1 MDFEPV
7 FSPKSIVVVGASRDP
22 SKIGGK
28 TLKNIVDNN
37 FSGALYGINP
47 KETDING
54 IPCPPMEDLPDC
66 DLAILCVPAAFC
78 EHYVTELA
86 SRHGV
91 RGFIITSA
99 GFGEMGPG
107 SEGEALQK
115 RILATVN
122 EHDGILIGPNCTGIL
137 TRDYAGIFAGPVP
150 LLDAVHGCDFVSGSG
165 ATAAFVVEQ
174 GITQGLPFS
183 QIITVGNSA
192 QIGVEEI
199 LAYWDEKFDPE
210 TDGRVK
216 LLYLETIRNP
226 EKFLEHAAS
235 LTHKGCRIAAVKAGT
250 TSEGRRAASSHT
262 GALATPTAA
271 DEALFRK
278 AGILYCRTREELV
291 QAAVLLNLGLP
302 PGNRIGIVTH
312 AGGPGVL
319 LADSLS
325 RGGFKVPELS
335 GNSFAIL
342 LDQLYPGA
350 SVKNPI
356 DFLATG
362 TAEQLE
368 QILDTLERSCK
379 VDAAAVIFGSPG
391 LAPVDAVYTALGRIM
406 LKSNLLIYPI
416 FPSMITAAR
425 EMAEFA
431 ESFRRPFFLD
441 EGALGSALQTA
452 APLLRQSAAFS
463 SSIHVDGTPSMA
475 GETRNT
481 SETQEKWETREMRME
496 RIRQTAVRLLQEKTD
511 GYLSPAS
518 CTALLQAAGIPVIAE
533 LLSSDLS
540 EVLSFFD
547 ESEGSIALKVV
558 GPLHKSDAGG
568 VYLNLKTREAVQ
580 EAFNKLICLPEAA
593 GVQAQ
598 PMVQKDDDGQE
609 LFVGAVREP
618 GYGHLVFCG
627 MGGVFI
633 EVFKDTV
640 SELSPISFADAESM
654 IGRLKSFPLFTGVRG
669 RQPLPRDAFADCIT
683 GVSDLVTAVP
693 SIAEIDINP
702 LIAAKST
709 VSGEFRLTAVD
720 VRIRVDEE

>member
-1 MDFEPV
+1 MDFEPI
-7 FSPKSIVVVGASRDP
+7 FSPKSIVVIGASRDP

-28 TLKNIVDNN
+28 ILKNIAENN

-54 IPCPPMEDLPDC
+54 IPCPSIEDLPDC
-66 DLAILCVPAAFC
+66 DLAILCVPAALC

-150 LLDAVHGCDFVSGSG
+150 LLDAVYGCDFVSGSG

-192 QIGVEEI
+192 QIGVEDI
-199 LAYWDEKFDPE
+199 LAFWDEKFDPE

-226 EKFLEHAAS
+226 KKFLEHAAS
-235 LTHKGCRIAAVKAGT
+235 LTQKGCLIAAVKAGT
-250 TSEGRRAASSHT
+250 TAEGRRAASSHT

-278 AGILYCRTREELV
+278 AGIIRCRTREELV
-291 QAAVLLNLGLP
+291 QTAVLLCLGIP

-325 RGGFKVPELS
+325 RGGFSVPELS
-335 GNSFAIL
+335 GNSFDFL
-342 LDQLYPGA
+342 LGQLYPGA

-362 TAEQLE
+362 TADQLE
-368 QILDTLERSCK
+368 LILDTLERSGK

-391 LAPVDAVYTALGRIM
+391 LTPVDAVYTALGRIM
-406 LKSNLLIYPI
+406 EKSNLLIYPV

-425 EMAEFA
+425 EMAEFTV
-431 ESFRRPFFLD
+431 SFKRPFFLD
-441 EGALGSALQTA
+441 EGALGSALQTSA
-452 APLLRQSAAFS
+452 LLLKESASLLPSTQS
-463 SSIHVDGTPSMA
+463 DGTIDM
-475 GETRNT
+475 TDI
-481 SETQEKWETREMRME
+481 TRERGDSRKMRFE
-496 RIRQTAVRLLQEKTD
+496 RIQQTADKHLQKTAG
-511 GYLSPAS
+511 GYLTPAS
-518 CTALLQAAGIPVIAE
+518 CTALLKAAGIPVIAE
-533 LLSSDLS
+533 LLSSDLH

-547 ESEGSIALKVV
+547 KSGGSIVLKVV

-580 EAFNKLICLPEAA
+580 EAFNQLICLPEAI

-598 PMVQKDDDGQE
+598 PMVQKEDDGQE
-609 LFVGAVREP
+609 LFVGAIREP

-627 MGGVFI
+627 MGGIFI

-640 SELSPISFADAESM
+640 SELAPVGFEEAQSM
-654 IGRLKSFPLFTGVRG
+654 IERLKSFPLFTGTRG
-669 RQPLPRDAFADCIT
+669 KQPLPRDAFADCIT
-683 GVSDLVTAVP
+683 AVSDLVTAVP
-693 SIAEIDINP
+693 AITEIDINP
-702 LIAAKST
+702 LIAARNI
-709 VSGEFRLTAVD
+709 VSGEFGLTAVD
-720 VRIRVDEE
+720 VRIRVNEE